1 MFLSVMQNKSWEK
14 TVALTRI
21 FRGKKEKNKKKHVFY
36 FLALSW
42 VTCHVK

>member
-1 MFLSVMQNKSWEK
+1 MGEDGSFNQNFQGEK
-14 TVALTRI
+14 R
-21 FRGKKEKNKKKHVFY
+21 KKQKKHVFY